1 MPSDGAPQGR
11 RAVAVAV
18 RRDDGLVLAVR
29 RPDEP
34 GEELRGVWGLPA
46 ATLAEGES
54 DEEGVR
60 RIGREKLGAELTI
73 GRAVGYGEQERD
85 GYTLRMGVY
94 EASIAGEPRLPE
106 RAAGATT
113 LYTAIDWLPVA
124 SFREAAERGSL
135 CCRVLV
141 EART

>member
-1 MPSDGAPQGR
+1 MPDNRLPGR

-18 RRDDGLVLAVR
+18 LRDDGLVLAVQ

-34 GEELRGVWGLPA
+34 GEELPGLWGLPA

-73 GRAVGYGEQERD
+73 GRALGHGEQDRD
-85 GYTLRMGVY
+85 GHTLRMSVY
-94 EASIAGEPRLPE
+94 NASIAGEPRLPA

-113 LYTAIDWLPVA
+113 LYTALDWLPVA
-124 SFREAAERGSL
+124 SFRETADRGSL
-135 CCRVLV
+135 CCRVLL
-141 EART
+141 EALA